1 MEELLQDLRH
11 GARLL
16 VRRPGFTA
24 VAVASLAL
32 GIGLNTALFSVVNAV
47 LFRPTPV
54 AHPES
59 LVEIYTSATADLPH
73 FTSSYPDYLSIVE
86 GVNAFA
92 GVAGHAFVRGIL
104 STGGTGALV
113 TGEAVTAGYFDVL
126 GVRPA
131 LGRGFLSEENV
142 GEGQHPVLVLGH
154 GLWQRRFGG
163 RNDVVGQG
171 VELSGVSYTV
181 VGVAPPGF
189 AGTVPGLQPEF
200 WVPAMMVD
208 RLSFGGLQATTDND
222 PGATRIQQRGNRWL
236 FLEGRLAG
244 ARTVAEARAQV
255 EAVFARL
262 RQDFPRT
269 NEKAAGTVLPAAGIR
284 FHPLVDGYVKAASA
298 VLLAAVGL
306 VLMIA
311 CANVANML
319 LARGASRRRE
329 LAVRAAIGASRGRL
343 ARQLL
348 AESLVL
354 ALAGGALGLLVALGA
369 TRLVSALPADALPLP
384 VRFDLGLDP
393 TVLAFAALAALATT
407 ALAGLLPAWSASRP
421 ALVPSLKTDAAGA
434 GPERRRLVLKD
445 ALVVCQ
451 LALSLVLLVAGALLT
466 RGLLAARGKDLGF
479 DPSHLSSLQFNLQ
492 MNGYDEARALAFRK
506 RVIDELRALPGVS
519 AVALA
524 SRLPLAPDV
533 NMEGIRIQG
542 HHQAQDEPDTVDA
555 VSVGDD
561 YFRAVGVPLV
571 EGRSFTEQE
580 VEGGKKVLVVNESFA
595 KRYWPGASALGRQI
609 HTSGFDEAPHTIVGV
624 VRDHKVRSAGEDPRP
639 YIHFPAPPSTRVA
652 LVVRTEQTAD
662 AALPGL
668 RKAVLRLEPQI
679 VFTEDATASEVAAT
693 TLAPTRIGAALLGVF
708 GVLALGLAA
717 VGLYGV
723 VAYSVS
729 QRTRE
734 MGVRVALGARRGDL
748 VRLVLRQGAR
758 LAAAGALLGALL
770 AALAGRVFGALLYGV
785 SPLDPLAYAAA
796 AAVLLLV
803 AAAANLA
810 PALAA
815 SRVDPVRALRAD

>member
-1 MEELLQDLRH
+1 MEALLQDLRH

-16 VRRPGFTA
+16 LRRPGFTA

-54 AHPES
+54 AHPER
-59 LVEIYTSATADLPH
+59 LVEIYSSATADLPH
-73 FTSSYPDYLSIVE
+73 FTSSYPDYLSIAE

-104 STGGTGALV
+104 STGAAPALV

-131 LGRGFLSEENV
+131 LGRGFLANENL

-163 RNDVVGQG
+163 RSDVIGQG
-171 VELSGVSYTV
+171 VVLSGISYTV

-189 AGTVPGLQPEF
+189 AGVVPGLHPEF
-200 WVPAMMVD
+200 WVPVMMVD
-208 RLSFGGLQATTDND
+208 RLSFGGVQATTDND

-236 FLEGRLAG
+236 FLEGRLAAG
-244 ARTVAEARAQV
+244 RTVAEARAQV

-269 NEKAAGTVLPAAGIR
+269 NEKTAGSVLPAAEIR

-343 ARQLL
+343 VRQLL
-348 AESLVL
+348 SESLVL
-354 ALAGGALGLLVALGA
+354 AVAGGALGVLVAIGA
-369 TRLVSALPADALPLP
+369 TRLVAALPADALPVP
-384 VRFDLGLDP
+384 VRFDLSFDP
-393 TVLAFAALAALATT
+393 AVLAFAAVAALATT
-407 ALAGLLPAWSASRP
+407 ALAGLVPAWSASRS
-421 ALVPSLKTDAAGA
+421 AIVPSLKTDAAGA
-434 GPERRRLVLKD
+434 GPARRRLALRDV
-445 ALVVCQ
+445 LVVGQ

-466 RGLLAARGKDLGF
+466 RGLLAARGRDLGF
-479 DPSHLSSLQFNLQ
+479 DPAHVSSLQFNLQ

-506 RVIDELRALPGVS
+506 RAIAELRALPGVD

-555 VSVGDD
+555 VSVGAD
-561 YFRAVGVPLV
+561 YFRAVGVSLV
-571 EGRSFTEQE
+571 EGRAFTEEE
-580 VEGGKKVLVVNESFA
+580 VDAGAKVLVVNESFA
-595 KRYWPGASALGRQI
+595 RRYWPGASAVGRQV
-609 HTSGFDEAPHTIVGV
+609 HSSGFEAPPHTIVGV
-624 VRDHKVRSAGEDPRP
+624 ARDHKVRSAGEEPRP
-639 YIHFPAPPSTRVA
+639 YLHFPAPPSTRVA
-652 LVVRTEQTAD
+652 LVVRTEQRAD
-662 AALPGL
+662 AALPAL

-679 VFTEDATASEVAAT
+679 VFTEDATGTEVAAT
-693 TLAPTRIGAALLGVF
+693 TLAPTRIGAALLAAF
-708 GVLALGLAA
+708 GALALALAA

-734 MGVRVALGARRGDL
+734 MGVRVALGARRADL

-758 LAAAGALLGALL
+758 LAAVGAVLGALL
-770 AALAGRVFGALLYGV
+770 AALAGRVFSTLLYGV
-785 SPLDPLAYAAA
+785 SPLDPVAFGTA
-796 AAVLLLV
+796 AAVLLAV
-803 AAAANLA
+803 AAAANVA

-815 SRVDPVRALRAD
+815 ARVDPVRALRAD